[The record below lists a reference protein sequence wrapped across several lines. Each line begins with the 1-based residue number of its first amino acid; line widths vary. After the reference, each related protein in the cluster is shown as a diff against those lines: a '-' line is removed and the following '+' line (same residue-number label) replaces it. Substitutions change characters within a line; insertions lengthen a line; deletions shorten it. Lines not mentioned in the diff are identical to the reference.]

1 MSSTFFG
8 LTIAGSGLNAF
19 SASINTTANN
29 VSNIDTEGYSKQVV
43 NKEASSA
50 LRVFQKYGSTSTG
63 VLAKSVTRMRDEYY
77 DVKYWNNQ
85 SDYGYYERKQYYM
98 DQVEDYFNDKGATAP
113 GFSTIF
119 ADMFNALEY
128 VNDAAGSSENRT
140 AFISETQKF
149 ATYFNQTAARL
160 EDIQL
165 SINDEIKSTVDQI
178 NSIGQRIALLNQ
190 QINVIEMESGHA
202 NDLRDTRSLLVDQ
215 LSKIV
220 KVDVSEEEVVNSN
233 NSDMYLGGTTFK
245 IKING
250 ETFVDTYTYRSLAC
264 VTRESRVNQSDADG
278 LYDVYWKDSLE
289 YRDGKVV
296 RGSGNS
302 LNILAS
308 NQIGSLKAMFEMR
321 DGADGQNLKGAV
333 VLSDDYGN
341 TLSDSSQITV
351 LAPSSMNEIDEMN
364 MPSAGTLTVNNTR
377 LEYESFYAQYETEEV
392 PALDENGNEIKIINA
407 VTGLEETLF
416 IERPI
421 LYDED
426 GKEIPYD
433 DKGNPTKGGG
443 TPRVRYYTF
452 LLKEGLSSKTLNKL
466 DGQATVGST
475 IATKGI
481 PYYQNQMNQ
490 FLRAFTKKFNDVL
503 EQGQDLDGLP
513 GEALF
518 VANDPVDSTKVF
530 RFEGQRSF
538 DNVGQR
544 EDTTESPTEI
554 VPTYVTDD
562 TRNVVERSVVDKDGV
577 IQKVKVYATRMGS
590 ASYKQMGYDT
600 EADYLK
606 TGMTRD
612 TYYQMTASSFTVNDA
627 IVRDVTKLAATTN
640 LNNGIDNND
649 LVDDLQRLENKVEMF
664 RGVTADK
671 FLQCVYADVTV
682 DAEESRVFSENFQN
696 IQVQIQ
702 KQRESVSG
710 VDEDEEAMDLVKFQ
724 NAYNLSSKIIST
736 LAEMYDQLI
745 LRTGV

>member
-63 VLAKSVTRMRDEYY
+63 VLARSVTQMRDEYY

-85 SDYGYYERKQYYM
+85 SDYGYYEKKQYYM
-98 DQVEDYFNDKGATAP
+98 DQIEDYFNDKGKTAP

-128 VNDAAGSSENRT
+128 VNNASGTTENRT
-140 AFISETQKF
+140 TFISETQKF
-149 ATYFNQTAARL
+149 ATYFNQTSARL

-165 SINDEIKSTVDQI
+165 SINDEIKSTVDQV
-178 NSIGQRIALLNQ
+178 NSIGQRISLLNQ
-190 QINVIEMESGHA
+190 QINVIEMEGGHA
-202 NDLRDTRSLLVDQ
+202 NDLRDSRALLVDQ
-215 LSKIV
+215 LSNIV

-233 NSDMYLGGTTFK
+233 YSDMYLGGTTFK

-250 ETFVDTYTYRSLAC
+250 ETFVDTYTYRPLAC
-264 VTRESRVNQSDADG
+264 VTRGSRVNQSDVDG

-289 YRDGKVV
+289 YKDGKVV
-296 RGSGNS
+296 AGSGNS
-302 LNILAS
+302 LNILAA
-308 NQIGSLKAMFEMR
+308 NQVGSLKAMFEMR

-351 LAPSSMNEIDEMN
+351 LAPSGMNEIDEMN
-364 MPSAGTLTVNNTR
+364 MPSAGTITVNNTR
-377 LEYESFYAQYETEEV
+377 LEYESFYAVYETEEV
-392 PALDENGNEIKIINA
+392 PALDENGVQIRDKNGKD
-407 VTGLEETLF
+407 VC

-421 LYDED
+421 LYDQD
-426 GKEIPYD
+426 NKEIPYD
-433 DKGNPTKGGG
+433 ENGNPTKGGG
-443 TPRVRYYTF
+443 TPRIKYYTF
-452 LLKEGLSSKTLNKL
+452 LLKEGLSSTALNKL

-503 EQGQDLDGLP
+503 EQGQDLDGNP

-518 VANDPVDSTKVF
+518 VAKDPTDSNNTYLF
-530 RFEGQRSF
+530 DGQRSF

-544 EDTTESPTEI
+544 EDTTESPVEV
-554 VPTYVTDD
+554 VPTYVLDSN
-562 TRNVVERSVVDKDGV
+562 RNVVTRTVTDSSGNE
-577 IQKVKVYATRMGS
+577 QKIKVYSTRMGS
-590 ASYKQMGYDT
+590 ASYQQMGFET
-600 EADYLK
+600 ELDYLK
-606 TGMTRD
+606 TGMTKD
-612 TYYQMTASSFTVNDA
+612 TYYQMTASNFMVNDT

-649 LVDDLQRLENKVEMF
+649 LVDSLQRLENKVEMF

-671 FLQCVYADVTV
+671 FLQCIYADVTV